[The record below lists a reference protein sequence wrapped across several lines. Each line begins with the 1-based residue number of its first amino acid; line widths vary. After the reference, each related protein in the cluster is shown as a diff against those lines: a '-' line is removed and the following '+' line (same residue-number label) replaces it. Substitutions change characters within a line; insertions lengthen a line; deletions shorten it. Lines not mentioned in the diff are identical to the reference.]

1 MENNILDLDLAL
13 SYVESKSFADLR
25 QLLKTAEPADI
36 ASLFDLVADEQH
48 ALIFRM
54 LPKDLASEVFVEM
67 DPDTQAHLI
76 GAFTDNEL
84 KGILDELYIDDT
96 VDIVEE
102 MPASVVTRIL
112 KNSTP
117 DDRKAIN
124 QLLSYPKDSAGSIM
138 TIEFVSL
145 RSTMTVGEAFSHIR
159 AVGTESET
167 VYTCYVTENRKLLG
181 VVSVYTLLLASPEA
195 KISDIMNT
203 NVISVQTGEDRE
215 EAAQLLTKYDFLA
228 LPVVDNEGR
237 LVGMITIDDAIDVI
251 SEEDEEDIAKMS
263 AITPTDRPYIKTST
277 ISIWLSRIP
286 WLLIL
291 MISATFT
298 GIIISSFESALAA
311 QVALTAFIPMLMG
324 TGGNAGSQAS
334 VTVIR
339 GLSLDEIEFGD
350 LFKVLFKELRVSL
363 LCGITL
369 SAATFLKI
377 ILIDNLLLGEGIS
390 YIVAAVVSITMAVT
404 VILAKLIGCSLPLIA
419 SKLKLDPAVMASP
432 FITTIVDALSLLVYF
447 YIASAMLGL

>member
-1 MENNILDLDLAL
+1 
-13 SYVESKSFADLR
+13 
-25 QLLKTAEPADI
+25 
-36 ASLFDLVADEQH
+36 
-48 ALIFRM
+48 
-54 LPKDLASEVFVEM
+54 
-67 DPDTQAHLI
+67 
-76 GAFTDNEL
+76 
-84 KGILDELYIDDT
+84 
-96 VDIVEE
+96 
-102 MPASVVTRIL
+102 
-112 KNSTP
+112 
-117 DDRKAIN
+117 
-124 QLLSYPKDSAGSIM
+124 
-138 TIEFVSL
+138 
-145 RSTMTVGEAFSHIR
+145 
-159 AVGTESET
+159 
-167 VYTCYVTENRKLLG
+167 
-181 VVSVYTLLLASPEA
+181 
-195 KISDIMNT
+195 
-203 NVISVQTGEDRE
+203 VQTGEDRE

-350 LFKVLFKELRVSL
+350 LFRVLFKELRVSL

-377 ILIDNLLLGEGIS
+377 ILIDNLILGEGIS